1 MDIAGHDMLNSNQA
15 VLSYLEL
22 IMAAP
27 DVTPKTKKY
36 AEKAV
41 AHVRSSTMLVENIR
55 RLLAT
60 RSIDAQSLKPINIVD
75 AIARSEREVRSFFP
89 AKKVTV
95 KMPPE
100 MQSVYVLGESVAE
113 YLVLNML
120 VTLVK
125 LDLEDEVAVKVTI
138 QESKVAGN
146 QSWAIRMEDSNSQ
159 LPPGYNDRSALS
171 AEIKDA
177 SLSVKITGLLFCK
190 MIADS
195 LGGRFDAQ
203 ELVRQGE
210 RRGAALVVD
219 LRRGMSP

>member
-27 DVTPKTKKY
+27 DVTPKTKRY

-55 RLLAT
+55 RLLAS
-60 RSIDAQSLKPINIVD
+60 RSLNLESMKSVNLTN
-75 AIARSEREVRSFFP
+75 AIARSERELRAFFP
-89 AKKVTV
+89 AKKITV
-95 KMPPE
+95 RVPPDLVE
-100 MQSVYVLGESVAE
+100 VDVLGDSVAE

-125 LDLEDEVAVKVTI
+125 LDLEEEVVINITI
-138 QESKVAGN
+138 RKTTASGHEY
-146 QSWAIRMEDSNSQ
+146 WTIRMEDPNSQ
-159 LPPGYNDRSALS
+159 LPPGFRDDDFDSVHS
-171 AEIKDA
+171 KDT
-177 SLSVKITGLLFCK
+177 SVSVKITGLLFSK

-195 LGGRFDAQ
+195 LGGQFDAQ

-210 RRGAALVVD
+210 RRGAALIVT
-219 LRRGMSP
+219 LRRAMPP

>member
-55 RLLAT
+55 RLLAA
-60 RSIDAQSLKPINIVD
+60 RSLDLQSIKPVNISD
-75 AIARSEREVRSFFP
+75 AIARSEREVRAFFP
-89 AKKVTV
+89 AKKITV
-95 KMPPE
+95 KMP
-100 MQSVYVLGESVAE
+100 SDSADIYVAGESVAE

-125 LDLEDEVAVKVTI
+125 LDLEEEIEIKVAI

-146 QSWAIRMEDSNSQ
+146 QTWAIRMEDPNSQ
-159 LPPGYNDRSALS
+159 LPPGFNTQSIQSDDK
-171 AEIKDA
+171 KDV
-177 SLSVKITGLLFCK
+177 SVSVKMTGLLFSK
-190 MIADS
+190 MIAED
-195 LGGRFDAQ
+195 LGGKFEAQ

-210 RRGAALVVD
+210 RRGAALVVN
-219 LRRGMSP
+219 LRKVMPP